1 MGQSN
6 AAFIVADIRCS
17 NIWLLEDCSWIGINL
32 WFRLWRIK
40 CLTDGE
46 LAGALLKTF
55 EHFDAGAVADWR
67 FTSLVLWWFRHFVA
81 LMLRE
86 SQRTSRFCKGGV
98 IEEIHAG

>member
-1 MGQSN
+1 M
-6 AAFIVADIRCS
+6 
-17 NIWLLEDCSWIGINL
+17 
-32 WFRLWRIK
+32 
-40 CLTDGE
+40 TDGE

-67 FTSLVLWWFRHFVA
+67 FSSLALWWFRHFVA